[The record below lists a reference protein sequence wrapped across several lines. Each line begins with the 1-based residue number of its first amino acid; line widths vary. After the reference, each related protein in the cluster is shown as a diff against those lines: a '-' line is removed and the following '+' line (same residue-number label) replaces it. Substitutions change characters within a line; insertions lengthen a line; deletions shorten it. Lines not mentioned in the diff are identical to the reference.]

1 MNPNPYPFTVLYDGA
16 CALCR
21 MEVAWLD
28 ARNAEGRLV
37 FVDISVPGFDPSPY
51 GGTLAAM
58 DAQIHGRTADGR
70 LLVGLDVLRLA
81 YEAVGLARFA
91 QPVVSGPLRPVFDR
105 GYRCFARHRKAISC
119 AAAPLVH
126 GLQALR
132 ARQALARM
140 QACRDGACRHG
151 E

>member
-1 MNPNPYPFTVLYDGA
+1 MMPSPYPFTVLYDRA
-16 CALCR
+16 CPLCR
-21 MEVAWLD
+21 MEMDWLQ

-37 FVDISVPGFDPSPY
+37 FVDISDPAFDPAPY
-51 GGTLAAM
+51 GATLAAM

-91 QPVVSGPLRPVFDR
+91 QPVVSGPLRPVFDQ
-105 GYRCFARHRKAISC
+105 GYRCFARHRKAISR

-132 ARQALARM
+132 ARRALSRM
-140 QACRDGACRHG
+140 QGCRDGACQRS